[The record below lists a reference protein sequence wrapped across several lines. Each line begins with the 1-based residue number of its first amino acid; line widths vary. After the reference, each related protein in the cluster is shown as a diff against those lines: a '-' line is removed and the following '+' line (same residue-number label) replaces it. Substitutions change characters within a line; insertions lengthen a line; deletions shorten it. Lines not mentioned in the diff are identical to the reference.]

1 MSFKGKTHSEETKK
15 KIAESRKKYVGKK
28 HPRYGAEWTDEQR
41 AKFILTMHNKRLE
54 DQKLKMFLIKYD
66 SQFRRFKNNQT
77 EKV

>member
-1 MSFKGKTHSEETKK
+1 MSFKGKTHSEETKR
-15 KIAESRKKYVGKK
+15 KIGQSRKNYVGKN
-28 HPRYGAEWTDEQR
+28 HPRYGAEWSDEQR

-66 SQFRRFKNNQT
+66 SQFRKFKNNQT